1 MTPRPLISSSS
12 RRPLSA
18 IFLGP
23 LSLPPKE
30 DNNINI
36 PDLPE
41 PPESPGA
48 ASSSSGL
55 PSPPATN
62 STGSGSTGDN
72 KSATT
77 GSLRQRSHA
86 SLIMSD
92 RNYDTHSTPSKPPRT
107 FDDDD
112 DDEND
117 NSNEEDTA
125 RLDRSHA
132 MKSPNENLVALQ
144 RVKSLTERNR
154 MVSALLCLLCA
165 HIDWSRCVL
174 FKLARVVYNCDLY
187 VSNFI
192 PFSDFSPCS
201 HGYMLPDTLP
211 LHLT

>member
-1 MTPRPLISSSS
+1 MTPRPFISSS

-18 IFLGP
+18 IFLG
-23 LSLPPKE
+23 SLPPKE
-30 DNNINI
+30 DNNL

-48 ASSSSGL
+48 ASTSSGL

-77 GSLRQRSHA
+77 GSLRQRPPSYA
-86 SLIMSD
+86 SLPMSN
-92 RNYDTHSTPSKPPRT
+92 RNYDTPSTPSKSSRT
-107 FDDDD
+107 FDDD

-117 NSNEEDTA
+117 NSNEEDDTA

-144 RVKSLTERNR
+144 RVKSLAERNR
-154 MVSALLCLLCA
+154 MVSTPLL
-165 HIDWSRCVL
+165 
-174 FKLARVVYNCDLY
+174 DLPPY
-187 VSNFI
+187 
-192 PFSDFSPCS
+192 
-201 HGYMLPDTLP
+201 
-211 LHLT
+211 